1 MLQVLSI
8 TYIVLTSIF
17 WEENY
22 DFPESRQLGAAT
34 VVLAWLHL
42 TNILGRSPGLG
53 IYVLM
58 VQRVA
63 RDVVTFLLIYS
74 LTLVA
79 FSFGFHLL
87 LESPA
92 YRTPLSSFFATLAMM
107 YGELDF
113 AANFSDE
120 VIVHHG
126 ITEILFVLFLLFVGI
141 IIMNL
146 LIGLSISNIRTIFEG
161 SGVTRLRL
169 TVKHVSMIWL
179 VKSAKRIY

>member
-1 MLQVLSI
+1 MSLLLQICSI

-17 WEENY
+17 WVENV

-58 VQRVA
+58 AQRVA
-63 RDVVTFLLIYS
+63 KDVVKFLLIYS

-87 LESPA
+87 LEGPA
-92 YRTPLSSFFATLAMM
+92 YRTLLTSFLPP
-107 YGELDF
+107 
-113 AANFSDE
+113 
-120 VIVHHG
+120 
-126 ITEILFVLFLLFVGI
+126 
-141 IIMNL
+141 
-146 LIGLSISNIRTIFEG
+146 
-161 SGVTRLRL
+161 
-169 TVKHVSMIWL
+169 WP
-179 VKSAKRIY
+179 

>member
-1 MLQVLSI
+1 
-8 TYIVLTSIF
+8 
-17 WEENY
+17 
-22 DFPESRQLGAAT
+22 
-34 VVLAWLHL
+34 
-42 TNILGRSPGLG
+42 
-53 IYVLM
+53 M

-63 RDVVTFLLIYS
+63 KDVVKFLLIYS

-87 LESPA
+87 LEGPA
-92 YRTPLSSFFATLAMM
+92 YRTLLTSFFATLAMM
-107 YGELDF
+107 YGQIDF

-120 VIVHHG
+120 VIVYHG
-126 ITEILFVLFLLFVGI
+126 VTEILFVLFLLFVGI

-179 VKSAKRIY
+179 LKSAQRTY